1 MEFGTR
7 QALKN
12 TAIDYPY
19 PHLTFEGGWFDHSN
33 RLDLFFAHELSTLR
47 LPQLK
52 RAEFSLFYLCKSK
65 YEPTT
70 TTTTLVSN
78 TVTTCCK
85 SVKVACKVSCGKLN
99 KYLIQSD
106 ARTFN
111 FVEMINGKAH
121 YLSESKGITL
131 KWDGTDWRL
140 A

>member
-1 MEFGTR
+1 MEFGTW
-7 QALKN
+7 QVLKN

-70 TTTTLVSN
+70 TTTLVSN

-85 SVKVACKVSCGKLN
+85 SVKLACKVTCGKLN

-111 FVEMINGKAH
+111 FVEMVNGKAH
-121 YLSESKGITL
+121 YLSASKGISL

>member
-70 TTTTLVSN
+70 TTTTLASN

-85 SVKVACKVSCGKLN
+85 SVKAACKLTCGKLH

-111 FVEMINGKAH
+111 FVEMVNGKAH
-121 YLSESKGITL
+121 YLSASKGITL

>member
-1 MEFGTR
+1 MEFGT
-7 QALKN
+7 QQSLKN

-65 YEPTT
+65 YKPTT
-70 TTTTLVSN
+70 NTELVPN
-78 TVTTCCK
+78 TVTTCCE
-85 SVKVACKVSCGKLN
+85 SVKVTCKSACGKVN

-111 FVEMINGKAH
+111 FVGMVNGKAY
-121 YLSESKGITL
+121 YLSASKGITL